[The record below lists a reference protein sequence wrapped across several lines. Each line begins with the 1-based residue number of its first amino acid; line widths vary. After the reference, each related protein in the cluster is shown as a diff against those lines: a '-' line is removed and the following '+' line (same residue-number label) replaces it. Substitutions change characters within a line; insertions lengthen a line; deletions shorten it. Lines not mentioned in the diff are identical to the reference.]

1 MFVQVLKARVKDAP
15 GLEKQ
20 WQRWGEQ
27 VKPSAEGYLG
37 ATAGITDDGR
47 FVAVVRFA
55 SEEAARRNSDRPE
68 QGEWWAETER
78 VLEDPSFANC
88 VRVEEWLGGGSDDA
102 GFVQV
107 IEGSSQEERDMSP
120 EEEEQI
126 RRTRP
131 DLIGGISAQHPE
143 GKTWT
148 TVAYFKDE
156 SAARAGEKKPEFT
169 QAMEEAGATPDL
181 NTYWDLSHPWLD
193 SA

>member
-1 MFVQVLKARVKDAP
+1 MFVQVIKGRMTDAA

-27 VKPSAEGYLG
+27 VKPGADGYLG
-37 ATAGITDDGR
+37 ATGGITADGR
-47 FVAVVRFA
+47 FIATVRFE
-55 SEEAARRNSDRPE
+55 SEKAAQRNSDRPE

-78 VLEDPSFANC
+78 LLEDTDFVDC

-107 IEGSSQEERDMSP
+107 IEGTSEQDRDMSP

-126 RRTRP
+126 RRSRP
-131 DLIGGISAQHPE
+131 DLIGGYSAQHPNAE
-143 GKTWT
+143 IWT

-156 SAARAGEKKPEFT
+156 KGAREGEKNPEFT
-169 QAMEEAGATPDL
+169 KAMEEAGATPDL
-181 NTYWDLSHPWLD
+181 NTYWDLTSPWLD
-193 SA
+193 SP